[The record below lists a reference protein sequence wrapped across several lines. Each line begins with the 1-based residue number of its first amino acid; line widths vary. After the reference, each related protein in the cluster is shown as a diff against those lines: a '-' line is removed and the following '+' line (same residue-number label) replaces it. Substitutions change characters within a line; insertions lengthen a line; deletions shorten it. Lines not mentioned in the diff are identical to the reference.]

1 MEIARIVPMSSI
13 YLTEADAGA
22 AESQAEN
29 EIHLIVD
36 DEGCTARMIINQ
48 LPGWVG
54 LVLS

>member
-1 MEIARIVPMSSI
+1 MSFI